1 MSLISQHDLTTLSQ
15 TSGGPCVSIFMPT
28 VRAGET
34 LQNPIRFKN
43 LLRDPRCV
51 LHSAITSPDP
61 NGNLASLTFTLNYKP
76 FPNVKIQPEVRYDH
90 TSYAGGFDGK
100 ENRVIVG
107 AAYWF
112 PHQGSVSSALLVDYD
127 GQHFDNITTAPV
139 RSVAVH
145 ALVSF

>member
-1 MSLISQHDLTTLSQ
+1 MQPVAIA
-15 TSGGPCVSIFMPT
+15 
-28 VRAGET
+28 RAGA
-34 LQNPIRFKN
+34 RS
-43 LLRDPRCV
+43 RV
-51 LHSAITSPDP
+51 A
-61 NGNLASLTFTLNYKP
+61 
-76 FPNVKIQPEVRYDH
+76 VR
-90 TSYAGGFDGK
+90 TAPTPTTAFESQRQ
-100 ENRVIVG
+100 NRVIVG